1 MPLLATYTY
10 AGAACLISA
19 GTTSFAHGLP
29 TTPDWA
35 VPVPLGSSASV
46 GALSIPLHLL
56 TRTATTVN
64 VTNPNA
70 AMNAELVAQFV
81 HSIIR

>member
-10 AGAACLISA
+10 AGAACLIA
-19 GTTSFAHGLP
+19 TGTTCFAHGLP

-35 VPVPLGSSASV
+35 VPVGLGSSATAA
-46 GALSIPLHLL
+46 ALSIPLHLL
-56 TRTATTVN
+56 TRTGTTGNVVN
-64 VTNPNA
+64 GNP